1 MKILV
6 VSDSHLFDDN
16 LNRVTELYKNQVDF
30 MIHCGDSSLD
40 DQDPYLQQYDIV
52 VLGNHDTFP
61 FPQYKVY
68 KDICVTHGQCYQVY
82 KGYEQLIALCHQ
94 ENCHLCFHGHT
105 HVPTH
110 QVHDGI
116 HFINP
121 GSLMMNRGSYG
132 FGTYALVEYDK
143 HHLSVDYYHH
153 KTDEKVSIDI
163 LEEGL
168 ELLEEFKKLV

>member
-6 VSDSHLFDDN
+6 ISDSHLYEDY
-16 LNRVTELYKNQVDF
+16 LPRVIKKYKNKVDYI
-30 MIHCGDSSLD
+30 IHCGDSSLSNND
-40 DQDPYLQQYDIV
+40 SLLKQMDIV
-52 VLGNHDTFP
+52 VLGNHDIIDLP
-61 FPQYKVY
+61 KYK
-68 KDICVTHGQCYQVY
+68 IINNFLITHGHFFNVY
-82 KGYEQLIALCHQ
+82 HGYEQLIQICKDNHCTVCL
-94 ENCHLCFHGHT
+94 HGHT

-132 FGTYALVEYDK
+132 YGTYALLEYHDQAINVSFF
-143 HHLSVDYYHH
+143 HHI
-153 KTDEKVSIDI
+153 TDELCSEII
-163 LEEGL
+163 LNEGL